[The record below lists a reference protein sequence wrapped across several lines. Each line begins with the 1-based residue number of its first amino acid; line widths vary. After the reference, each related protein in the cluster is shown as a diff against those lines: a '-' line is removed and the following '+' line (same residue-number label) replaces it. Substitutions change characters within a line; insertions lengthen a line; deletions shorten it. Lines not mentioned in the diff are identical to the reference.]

1 MVVAAEAFGDGLD
14 ARAATAAIA
23 EGWSRAAPDDE
34 IVPAPPGDPVVGDPV
49 GDLVVTGLGV
59 LDWRA
64 LRDSPLVAAAQGAA
78 RAGVPCVALAG
89 EVLAGRREL
98 GAIGVDAAHAVD
110 GPVDA
115 GSLAALAE
123 RVASRWSR

>member
-14 ARAATAAIA
+14 ARAAAAAIA

-34 IVPAPPGDPVVGDPV
+34 IVSAPPGD
-49 GDLVVTGLGV
+49 LVVAALGV

-64 LRDSPLVAAAQGAA
+64 LRDSPLVAAARGAA
-78 RAGVPCVALAG
+78 QAGVPCVALAG

-115 GSLAALAE
+115 AALAALAE
-123 RVASRWSR
+123 RVAARWSR

>member
-1 MVVAAEAFGDGLD
+1 MVVAAEAFGDALD
-14 ARAATAAIA
+14 AGAAAAAIA
-23 EGWSRAAPDDE
+23 EGWTRAAPDDE
-34 IVPAPPGDPVVGDPV
+34 IVPAPPGD
-49 GDLVVTGLGV
+49 LVVAGLGVVVAGLGV

-64 LRDSPLVAAAQGAA
+64 LRDSPLAAAAQGAA

-123 RVASRWSR
+123 RVAARWSR